1 MNNNDWNN
9 NYIYQKFGEKIEHQ
23 EEEKSVVTK
32 FIVETAIP
40 FPICISTP
48 FSPIIS
54 SEEYATHLVDFQ
66 FSCPKAA
73 TLAPF
78 LSFPSYS
85 NATHSM
91 GRRKGEYLFAN
102 LEMKW
107 QV

>member
-1 MNNNDWNN
+1 M
-9 NYIYQKFGEKIEHQ
+9 
-23 EEEKSVVTK
+23 VTK
-32 FIVETAIP
+32 FVVETAIP
-40 FPICISTP
+40 FQPHFP
-48 FSPIIS
+48 PIIS

-66 FSCPKAA
+66 FIPVPKAA